1 MWPLVWTPTVPVI
14 LTRVLGPIP
23 PGHWAGPTA
32 VRQQP
37 TSCRTPTASR
47 DLHPLGPMRAPEATW
62 RGVGHLWA
70 LGQELSSPLSV
81 LLTLRLTSG
90 LEPVFCAA
98 GGSQACLTLCDPAS
112 EAPKRSPS
120 WASSMGAVSLSPE
133 FHQLQEP
140 WWLSGCPRSSPP
152 RRVPRPAAYGPG
164 SDETGGLRQEGLS
177 HLHACVQHPDPAAFF
192 QLTAFVCPPPLQIR
206 PLRENQASIIHGMFP
221 AGAGGSEI
229 LATESWQRG
238 AANGA
243 GSPPAGGGDAC
254 LWRPHACTR
263 FGGSCSG
270 GSGWARLG
278 SAGLGATRLGSAQL
292 GSARLRSARL
302 GSSRAGGLEPLKIRQ
317 GLRFLKPR

>member
-164 SDETGGLRQEGLS
+164 RVVGLWVVRDGLLVWAEARRKGVTRS
-177 HLHACVQHPDPAAFF
+177 SSAS
-192 QLTAFVCPPPLQIR
+192 QIR